1 MYGFTIGFAI
11 TTMAASCVLLGWE
24 MRIIAEHTY
33 RERRRK
39 QAIQKVF
46 ENAGGGKVRI
56 RGRHTVYCIQ
66 EELCETNDRFQTRE
80 KL

>member
-1 MYGFTIGFAI
+1 MYGFTIGFTI
-11 TTMAASCVLLGWE
+11 TIMAAACILLGWE

-39 QAIQKVF
+39 QAMQKAV
-46 ENAGGGKVRI
+46 ENAENGKARI
-56 RGRHTVYCIQ
+56 RGRHMIYCIQ
-66 EELCETNDRFQTRE
+66 EELCETNDRFQTKE